1 MRFSRRKCVPLQP
14 RIKNAKKAIT
24 NKNEPE
30 AIHYMK
36 RNKSDCQS
44 PSQVTDYLRITY
56 VPAYLLA
63 TAVGVLMLA
72 FVAWGIWGNVS
83 DKAYYSGVVFPT
95 QGTTDITLP
104 NKGIV
109 RNMLVHNGDSVSQG
123 QTVATVSLGD
133 SYSFLTST
141 VSGLVIS
148 TKADNEPFEAFDP
161 IVSVVANTLHP
172 QPSTLHPQPSTLHPP
187 PSTTQLIAYADNEA
201 QRDLRIGME
210 AQVWPADEKRDEIGY
225 VRGRITQ
232 VVRYPADADDVRQ
245 TLKSEVL
252 AKRMLGDGDNVVYE
266 VRIDLLRSPQDST
279 CYDWSFGQPEGVS
292 MGIGTYCSVLTETRR
307 RSMFQYLFEASRTH
321 FRNLKMKS
329 E

>member
-1 MRFSRRKCVPLQP
+1 
-14 RIKNAKKAIT
+14 
-24 NKNEPE
+24 
-30 AIHYMK
+30 MK
-36 RNKSDCQS
+36 RNKKEVQS
-44 PSQVTDYLRITY
+44 PAQIADHLQLTY

-72 FVAWGIWGNVS
+72 FVGWGFWGNVS

-95 QGTTDITLP
+95 QGTTDIALP

-109 RNMLVHNGDSVSQG
+109 RNMLVHNGDSVRQG

-148 TKADNEPFEAFDP
+148 TKADNEAFEAFDP
-161 IVSVVANTLHP
+161 IVSVIDAQSSDGP
-172 QPSTLHPQPSTLHPP
+172 
-187 PSTTQLIAYADNEA
+187 TTQLIAYADNDA

-210 AQVWPADEKRDEIGY
+210 TQVWPADEKRDEIGY
-225 VRGRITQ
+225 VRGRISQ

-245 TLKSEVL
+245 ALKSEVMARHFL
-252 AKRMLGDGDNVVYE
+252 REGSDAVYE

-307 RSMFQYLFEASRTH
+307 YSIFQYLFEASRTR
-321 FRNLKMKS
+321 FRNLKQRM